1 MPLQS
6 LQAEVPVPMPGWWQ
20 AGATAAG
27 LAASVPM
34 AVPRKVAAPGSCWLR
49 QGRVAAPGSLATRG
63 NVAAS
68 LFSHV
73 VFATPGKPGLWLA

>member
-1 MPLQS
+1 
-6 LQAEVPVPMPGWWQ
+6 MPGWWQ

-34 AVPRKVAAPGSCWLR
+34 AVPRKVAPFCWIR